1 MKIQNL
7 FRWGASMTRRSA
19 AAVVIATE
27 NNLKDFVNPVYE
39 NGRIVAPDSFNDV
52 IKSYGVPADY
62 GDASKIG
69 VYEGNNTTTVT
80 LTVTGTDS
88 AAVANAALA
97 IKKGNGN
104 LVGYVNNANGTYTFV
119 LGRGETASVEVS
131 ATGYTTATVTVTAAN
146 TAAATYAATQAL
158 TAAAPQART
167 KQNPAPKAEET
178 KTNDSAPKAD

>member
-1 MKIQNL
+1 
-7 FRWGASMTRRSA
+7 MTRGSA
-19 AAVVIATE
+19 AAVVISTK
-27 NNLKDFVNPVYE
+27 NNLADFTNPVDE
-39 NGRIVAPDSFNDV
+39 NGRIVAPDSFNNV

-88 AAVANAALA
+88 AAVADAALA

-119 LGRGETASVEVS
+119 LGRGETATVEVS
-131 ATGYTTATVTVTAAN
+131 ATGYTTATVNITAEN

-158 TAAAPQART
+158 TASVAPAKVST
-167 KQNPAPKAEET
+167 K
-178 KTNDSAPKAD
+178 

>member
-1 MKIQNL
+1 
-7 FRWGASMTRRSA
+7 MTRGSA
-19 AAVVIATE
+19 AAVVISTE
-27 NNLKDFVNPVYE
+27 NNLADFTNPVDE

-80 LTVTGTDS
+80 LTVTGADS

-97 IKKGNGN
+97 ITKGDGSRI
-104 LVGYVNNANGTYTFV
+104 GYLNNANGTYTFV
-119 LGRGETASVEVS
+119 LGRGETATVEVS
-131 ATGYTTATVTVTAAN
+131 ATGYTTATVNVTAAN

-158 TAAAPQART
+158 TASAAPA
-167 KQNPAPKAEET
+167 KASS
-178 KTNDSAPKAD
+178 K

>member
-1 MKIQNL
+1 MAGMVFFTARPSFLTIQFSQQHIVGL
-7 FRWGASMTRRSA
+7 DLSVDLT
-19 AAVVIATE
+19 VVSDDPFSFQRPFCHAHMDGGLLIQ
-27 NNLKDFVNPVYE
+27 PS
-39 NGRIVAPDSFNDV
+39 GGVA
-52 IKSYGVPADY
+52 ADY

-80 LTVTGTDS
+80 LTVTGTES

-104 LVGYVNNANGTYTFV
+104 PVGYVNNANGTYTFV

-131 ATGYTTATVTVTAAN
+131 ATGYKTATVSITAAY

-158 TAAAPQART
+158 
-167 KQNPAPKAEET
+167 
-178 KTNDSAPKAD
+178 SAPAEPAKSSTK

>member
-1 MKIQNL
+1 
-7 FRWGASMTRRSA
+7 MTRGSA

-27 NNLKDFVNPVYE
+27 NNLADFTNPVDE

-80 LTVTGTDS
+80 ITVTGTDS
-88 AAVANAALA
+88 AAVANAVLS
-97 IKKGNGN
+97 ITKGDGSRI
-104 LVGYVNNANGTYTFV
+104 GYLNNVNGTYTFV

-131 ATGYTTATVTVTAAN
+131 ATGYTTATVTIAAAN
-146 TAAATYAATQAL
+146 TAAATYAVTQAL
-158 TAAAPQART
+158 TAPVAPAKVST
-167 KQNPAPKAEET
+167 K
-178 KTNDSAPKAD
+178 

>member
-1 MKIQNL
+1 
-7 FRWGASMTRRSA
+7 MTRGSA
-19 AAVVIATE
+19 AAVVIATA
-27 NNLKDFVNPVYE
+27 NNLADFTNPVDE
-39 NGRIVAPDSFNDV
+39 NGRIIAPDSFNDV
-52 IKSYGVPADY
+52 IKSYGVAADY

-80 LTVTGTDS
+80 LTVTGTES

-104 LVGYVNNANGTYTFV
+104 PVGYVNNANGTYTFV

-131 ATGYTTATVTVTAAN
+131 ATGYKTATVSITAAN

-158 TAAAPQART
+158 TAPAEPAKSST
-167 KQNPAPKAEET
+167 K
-178 KTNDSAPKAD
+178 

>member
-1 MKIQNL
+1 
-7 FRWGASMTRRSA
+7 MTRRSA

-27 NNLKDFVNPVYE
+27 NNLKDFVNPVDE

-88 AAVANAALA
+88 AAVSNAALA
-97 IKKGNGN
+97 ITKGDGSRI
-104 LVGYVNNANGTYTFV
+104 GYLNNANGTYTFV

-131 ATGYTTATVTVTAAN
+131 ATGYTTATVNVTAAN

-158 TAAAPQART
+158 TA
-167 KQNPAPKAEET
+167 PATPAKA
-178 KTNDSAPKAD
+178 SAK